1 MERLKTFLKKRAL
14 LMGTLAVAVPLVFI
28 IYWQYRSLKSLEKT
42 LPVYRK
48 EVMQDYLRTVIK
60 DVSSFYYHSAME
72 ALSVPPE
79 AITGRAGG
87 KVQAKDGEALAAA
100 LKPVADYFGSK
111 NIQGAGRFFIFLD
124 TNLNGTEQGAVLFYN
139 PATRSMQQEPAASE
153 LQAINVACVPYLF
166 YIRGGTNVM
175 SMPVGSDRNPWHP
188 LIVKPLVDSSGKIIA
203 VTGMRVDEEYLIK
216 ELLPAAIDK
225 PLREAFP
232 TDYQDVIVAVNNE
245 QGEPIYGEER
255 VMSEDEEA
263 YQRFTFI
270 FTRWFLVMRMR
281 GMTEA
286 QWARRNFLI
295 NLSLGTGMTLFL
307 IGGIALTLR
316 TAARAMKLSQM
327 KSDFVSNVSHELRT
341 PLASIR
347 VFGEFLKLGRVKDA
361 TKMREY
367 GEYIETESR
376 RLTQLINNILDFSRI
391 ESGQK
396 SYHFYPTDIHELVA
410 DTLKVFEV
418 RLKQDEFTIHFEAA
432 ANLPRVAVDADA
444 MTQALVNLLDNAVK
458 YSGASRKITLK
469 IDTLDEWVTISVID
483 HGIGIPEEDQEKV
496 FERFHRVSTGLVH
509 DVKGSGLGLAIV
521 KHIVE
526 AHGGRMALDSRPGR
540 GSTFTIQLLA
550 LTDASAERGAP
561 APARAAGDQSLAR
574 G

>member
-1 MERLKTFLKKRAL
+1 
-14 LMGTLAVAVPLVFI
+14 MGTLAVAVPLVFI
-28 IYWQYRSLKSLEKT
+28 IFWQYRSLRSLEKT

-48 EVMQDYLRTVIK
+48 EVMREYLRA
-60 DVSSFYYHSAME
+60 VSKNVYDYYHDSAVE
-72 ALSVPPE
+72 ALSVPPD
-79 AITGRAGG
+79 ALTQRAGST
-87 KVQAKDGEALAAA
+87 VQADDNAALAAR
-100 LKPVADYFGSK
+100 LQPVADYFSQK
-111 NIQGAGRFFIFLD
+111 QVEGAGHFFIVVD
-124 TNLNGTEQGAVLFYN
+124 TVRNGVNQGAVLFYN
-139 PATRSMQQEPAASE
+139 PATRTMQPEPDAPE
-153 LQAINVACVPYLF
+153 LQAINVACAAYLI
-166 YIRGGTNVM
+166 YIRGGTKVS
-175 SMPVGSDRNPWHP
+175 SMPVGVDRNPWHP
-188 LIVKPLVDSSGKIIA
+188 LIVKPVVDSTEKILA
-203 VTGMRVDEEYLIK
+203 VAGMRVDDKYFLNEF
-216 ELLPAAIDK
+216 LPAAIDR
-225 PLREAFP
+225 PLRATFP
-232 TDYQDVIVAVNNE
+232 TDYQDVLVAVTDE
-245 QGEPIYGEER
+245 QGDHVWGNESIK
-255 VMSEDEEA
+255 MEDEEA
-263 YQRFTFI
+263 YLRFSFV
-270 FTRWFLVMRMR
+270 FTRWYVVMRMR
-281 GMTEA
+281 GISEA
-286 QWARRNFLI
+286 QWARRYFLM
-295 NLSLGTGMTLFL
+295 NLSLGTAMTMFL

-361 TKMREY
+361 AKMREY

-396 SYHFYPTDIHELVA
+396 SYHFYPTDIRELVA

-418 RLKQDEFTIHFEAA
+418 RLKQDDFTINFETA

-458 YSGASRKITLK
+458 YSGASREITLR
-469 IDTLDEWVTISVID
+469 LGQHDEWVTVAVSD
-483 HGIGIPEEDQEKV
+483 NGIGIPEEDREKV

-526 AHGGRMALDSRPGR
+526 AHGGKVTIESRPGR
-540 GSTFTIQLLA
+540 GTTFTIHLPALA
-550 LTDASAERGAP
+550 DAGSERGAT
-561 APARAAGDQSLAR
+561 ASTITTGDKSLAR

>member
-28 IYWQYRSLKSLEKT
+28 IFWQYRSLRSLEKT

-48 EVMQDYLRTVIK
+48 EVMRDYLRAVIK
-60 DVSSFYYHSAME
+60 DVHTYYYDNAVA
-72 ALSVPPE
+72 ALSVPSD
-79 AITGRAGG
+79 AITRR
-87 KVQAKDGEALAAA
+87 GEIKAQDERALAAA
-100 LKPVADYFGSK
+100 LQPVADHYATK
-111 NIQGAGRFFIFLD
+111 HIEGAGHFFIVVD
-124 TNLNGTEQGAVLFYN
+124 TMKDGINQGAVLFYN
-139 PATRSMQQEPAASE
+139 PATRAMQLEPDAPE
-153 LQAINVACVPYLF
+153 LQAINVACAAYLI
-166 YIRGGTNVM
+166 YIRGGTKVS
-175 SMPVGSDRNPWHP
+175 SMPVGVDRNPWHP
-188 LIVKPLVDSSGKIIA
+188 LIVKPVVDSSEKIVAIA
-203 VTGMRVDEEYLIK
+203 GMRVDDNYFLK
-216 ELLPAAIDK
+216 EFLPAAIDR
-225 PLREAFP
+225 PLRSTFP
-232 TDYQDVIVAVNNE
+232 TDYQDVLVAVTNE
-245 QGEPIYGEER
+245 QGEHVWGNEEIK
-255 VMSEDEEA
+255 MEDEEA
-263 YQRFTFI
+263 YQRFSFI
-270 FTRWFLVMRMR
+270 FTRWYLTMRMR
-281 GMTEA
+281 GISEA
-286 QWARRNFLI
+286 QWARRYFLM
-295 NLSLGTGMTLFL
+295 NLSLGTAMTLFL
-307 IGGIALTLR
+307 IGGVALTLR
-316 TAARAMKLSQM
+316 TAARAMRLSQM

-361 TKMREY
+361 AKMREY

-396 SYHFYPTDIHELVA
+396 SYHFYPTDIRELVA

-418 RLKQDEFTIHFEAA
+418 RLKQDDFTINFETA

-458 YSGASRKITLK
+458 YSGASREITLK
-469 IDTLDEWVTISVID
+469 LGRRDEWVTVAVSD
-483 HGIGIPEEDQEKV
+483 NGIGIPEEDQEKV

-526 AHGGRMALDSRPGR
+526 AHGGKVTIESRPGR
-540 GSTFTIQLLA
+540 GTTFTIHLPALA
-550 LTDASAERGAP
+550 DAGSERGTTASTITT
-561 APARAAGDQSLAR
+561 GDESLAR

>member
-14 LMGTLAVAVPLVFI
+14 LMGTLAVAIPLVFI

-42 LPVYRK
+42 LPIYRK
-48 EVMQDYLRTVIK
+48 EVMRDYLRAVVK
-60 DVSSFYYHSAME
+60 DVHTFYYDNALE
-72 ALSVPPE
+72 ALSVSPE
-79 AITGRAGG
+79 AITNRVGG
-87 KVQAKDGEALAAA
+87 EVQARDDAA
-100 LKPVADYFGSK
+100 LTAALRPVAEHFAQK
-111 NIQGAGRFFIFLD
+111 NIPGAGRFFIVVD
-124 TNLNGTEQGAVLFYN
+124 TVRNGVNQGAVLFYN
-139 PATRSMQQEPAASE
+139 PATRRMQVEPNAPE
-153 LQAINVACVPYLF
+153 LQAINVACAAYLI
-166 YIRGGTNVM
+166 YIRGGTHVL
-175 SMPVGSDRNPWHP
+175 SVPQGIDRNPWFP
-188 LIVKPLVDSSGKIIA
+188 LVVKPVVEASEKIVAVSGMVI
-203 VTGMRVDEEYLIK
+203 DQQYFLK
-216 ELLPAAIDK
+216 ELLPAAIDR
-225 PLREAFP
+225 PLRDTFP
-232 TDYQDVIVAVNNE
+232 TDYQDVIVAVNDE
-245 QGEPIYGEER
+245 EGMPVYGDEPIKVEE
-255 VMSEDEEA
+255 EET
-263 YQRFTFI
+263 YMRFSFI
-270 FTRWFLVMRMR
+270 FTRWFLTTRMR
-281 GMTEA
+281 GMSEA
-286 QWARRNFLI
+286 QWARRYFLM
-295 NLSLGTGMTLFL
+295 NLSLGAAMTLFL

-396 SYHFYPTDIHELVA
+396 RYHFYPTDLCELVA

-418 RLKQDEFTIHFEAA
+418 RLKQDEFKIHFTAQA
-432 ANLPRVAVDADA
+432 GLPRVAIDSDA
-444 MTQALVNLLDNAVK
+444 MIQALVNLLDNAVK
-458 YSGASRKITLK
+458 YSGASRDITIKL
-469 IDTLDEWVTISVID
+469 DRQDEWVTLAVSDRGV
-483 HGIGIPEEDQEKV
+483 GIPEEDQEKV

-526 AHGGRMALDSRPGR
+526 AHGGKVTLDSRPGR
-540 GSTFTIQLLA
+540 GSTFTIFLPALA
-550 LTDASAERGAP
+550 DAGAERDASAPGVP
-561 APARAAGDQSLAR
+561 AGGQSLAR

>member
-28 IYWQYRSLKSLEKT
+28 IFWQYRSLKSLEKT
-42 LPVYRK
+42 LPIYRK
-48 EVMQDYLRTVIK
+48 EVMRNYLRAATENVA
-60 DVSSFYYHSAME
+60 SFYFSNAKE
-72 ALSVPPE
+72 ALSVSPD
-79 AITGRAGG
+79 AIANRIGG
-87 KVQAKDGEALAAA
+87 EIQVKDNNALVAA
-100 LKPVADYFGSK
+100 LERVGEHFSQK
-111 NIQGAGRFFIFLD
+111 NILGARRFFIVVD
-124 TNLNGTEQGAVLFYN
+124 TIQNGVNQGAVLFYN
-139 PATRSMQQEPAASE
+139 PATRRMQLEPDAPE
-153 LQAINVACVPYLF
+153 LQAINVACAAYLI
-166 YIRGGTNVM
+166 YIRGGTPVL
-175 SMPVGSDRNPWHP
+175 SMPMGNDRNPWHP
-188 LIVKPLVDSSGKIIA
+188 LIIKPVVDSGEKIIA
-203 VTGMRVDEEYLIK
+203 VAGMTIDEEYFLK
-216 ELLPAAIDK
+216 EVLPQAIDQ
-225 PLREAFP
+225 PLRETFT
-232 TDYQDVIVAVNNE
+232 TDYQDVIVAVNTE
-245 QGEPIYGEER
+245 EDEPIYGDER
-255 VMSEDEEA
+255 VTRETAEA
-263 YQRFTFI
+263 YQRFSFI
-270 FTRWFLVMRMR
+270 FTRWFIETRMR

-295 NLSLGTGMTLFL
+295 NLSLGAAMTLFL

-347 VFGEFLKLGRVKDA
+347 VFGEFLKLGRVKDTA
-361 TKMREY
+361 KMREY

-396 SYHFYPTDIHELVA
+396 SYHFYPTDIGELVA

-458 YSGASRKITLK
+458 YSGASRDITLRL
-469 IDTLDEWVTISVID
+469 DQRDEWVTIAVSDNGV
-483 HGIGIPEEDQEKV
+483 GIPEEDQEKV

-526 AHGGRMALDSRPGR
+526 AHGGKVAIESRPGR
-540 GSTFTIQLLA
+540 GATFTIHLPA
-550 LTDASAERGAP
+550 LNDAGIERDTNASTMTT
-561 APARAAGDQSLAR
+561 GDQSLAR

>member
-28 IYWQYRSLKSLEKT
+28 IFWQYHSLKSLEKT
-42 LPVYRK
+42 LPIYRK
-48 EVMQDYLRTVIK
+48 EVMRDYLRA
-60 DVSSFYYHSAME
+60 VSESVASFYFSNAKE
-72 ALSVPPE
+72 ALSVSPD
-79 AITGRAGG
+79 AISNRVGG
-87 KVQAKDGEALAAA
+87 QIQVKDSSALAAA
-100 LKPVADYFGSK
+100 LKRVGEHFAQHP
-111 NIQGAGRFFIFLD
+111 IPGARRFFIVVNTQQNSAD
-124 TNLNGTEQGAVLFYN
+124 QGAVLFYN
-139 PATRSMQQEPAASE
+139 PTTRAMQLEPAASE
-153 LQAINVACVPYLF
+153 LQAINVACAAYLI
-166 YIRGGTNVM
+166 YIRGGSQVL
-175 SMPVGSDRNPWHP
+175 SMPMGNDRNPWHP
-188 LIVKPLVDSSGKIIA
+188 LIVNPVVDAAGKIIA
-203 VTGMRVDEEYLIK
+203 VTGMVVDEKYFLK
-216 ELLPAAIDK
+216 EVLPTAIDK
-225 PLREAFP
+225 PLRETFT
-232 TDYQDVIVAVNNE
+232 TDYQEVIVAVNDENDDHIF
-245 QGEPIYGEER
+245 GDEPLTRETA
-255 VMSEDEEA
+255 EA
-263 YQRFTFI
+263 YQRFSFI
-270 FTRWFLVMRMR
+270 FTRWFLETRMR

-286 QWARRNFLI
+286 QWARRNFLV
-295 NLSLGTGMTLFL
+295 NLSLGAVMTLFL

-347 VFGEFLKLGRVKDA
+347 VFGEFLKLGRVKDTA
-361 TKMREY
+361 KMREY

-396 SYHFYPTDIHELVA
+396 SYHFYSTDIRELVA
-410 DTLKVFEV
+410 DTLKVFDV
-418 RLKQDEFTIHFEAA
+418 RLKQDEFTIHFESA

-458 YSGASRKITLK
+458 YSGASRDITLR
-469 IDTLDEWVTISVID
+469 LDYRDELVTIAVSDKGV
-483 HGIGIPEEDQEKV
+483 GIPEEDQEKV

-526 AHGGRMALDSRPGR
+526 AHGGKVAVDSRPGR
-540 GSTFTIQLLA
+540 GATFTIHLPA
-550 LTDASAERGAP
+550 ITDTGIERDANAP
-561 APARAAGDQSLAR
+561 TMTTGDESLAR